1 MPDGS
6 GPVQLAQLPA
16 LDDQAFRAFVR
27 FPAGWSRPSTGY
39 YLVHEEVFVLE
50 GDLSLN
56 DDTWHAGGYAWIPAH
71 ATRRGL
77 HSKQGALVL
86 AWFSGPPRWKRG
98 IAPTATHAVMTSVAS
113 WQSIPTVELAGMP
126 QAYVLH
132 DTDHHRTW
140 VTRATPAMTLAIL
153 VETLALAD
161 RTWSFL
167 DANECPETRTATLWR
182 GPGYNHVPR

>member
-16 LDDQAFRAFVR
+16 LEDQAFRAFVR

-50 GDLSLN
+50 GDLTFN
-56 DDTWHAGGYAWIPAH
+56 DDTWHADGYAWIPAQ

-77 HSKQGALVL
+77 RSKQGALVL

-98 IAPTATHAVMTSVAS
+98 IAPTATRVEVTSTDSWENIPKVEVARM
-113 WQSIPTVELAGMP
+113 QEAH
-126 QAYVLH
+126 VLRA
-132 DTDHHRTW
+132 TDRHRTW
-140 VTRATPAMTLAIL
+140 VTRATPAMTLPIP

-167 DANECPETRTATLWR
+167 DANE
-182 GPGYNHVPR
+182 